1 MSILKRELK
10 INFKYILIWTI
21 VILVIS
27 FLTISFY
34 PLIKNDITEFKNIMK
49 NFPSQVQTIFNLK
62 IMKLD
67 NILGYY
73 ISFPIRFIT
82 LCTMIYSMLMGINIL
97 SKEKRL
103 KTTDFIYSKPISRV
117 KLLNIKLLSTFIL
130 ITVSNTIL
138 FFMIYFILLGFSNSI
153 NLYTYFL
160 INLSIYLISILYL
173 TLGLIISFIIKNV
186 KNNITISLAI
196 VIGLNSLAIFMDE
209 KIRFCLPLRYFD
221 MNYILDNK
229 KYELK
234 YLLLCI
240 ALTIVFYISS
250 IIIHKNKD
258 VL

>member
-10 INFKYILIWTI
+10 INFKYILIWTL
-21 VILVIS
+21 VILGIS
-27 FLTISFY
+27 LLTISFY
-34 PLIKNDITEFKNIMK
+34 SFIKNDITEFKDIMK
-49 NFPSQVQTIFNLK
+49 NFPSQVQSVFNLK
-62 IMKLD
+62 IMKID

-103 KTTDFIYSKPISRV
+103 KTLDFIYSKPISRI
-117 KLLNIKLLSTFIL
+117 KLLNIKLLSALIL
-130 ITVSNTIL
+130 ITISNIIL
-138 FFMIYFILLGFSNSI
+138 FFLIYFILIGFNSNI

-160 INLSIYLISILYL
+160 INFSLYLISLLYL

-196 VIGLNSLAIFMDE
+196 VIGLNSLAIFMDD
-209 KIRFCLPLRYFD
+209 KLRFCLPLKYFD
-221 MNYILDNK
+221 LNYIIYNN
-229 KYELK
+229 KYELE
-234 YLLLCI
+234 YLILCI
-240 ALTIVFYISS
+240 TLTIIFYISS

-258 VL
+258 IL